1 MRLWSTT
8 AVIAG
13 LKTSLGIIIAWGI
26 VLWLQW
32 PEPFMAPVAV
42 LVLQTPYL
50 GASLRKG
57 LMRVLGTL
65 AGALLVLALIGLFV
79 QERWPLL
86 AMMSLVLMISV
97 YQMRLSRYGYAW
109 FMVALAVAVIAW
121 DASGAPGEAF
131 RAAVYRTS
139 EAIIGI
145 LVVLV
150 VNGVLWPRTAG
161 HRYLEQQR
169 WVLTALATHLR
180 ETGAAV
186 TAGKASSFATMPN
199 ALLRAGPELRE
210 LLAAAEFDTGR
221 FRQLHRTHEAQI
233 QALTATLGSMMGL
246 SENLRVAAA
255 GRRAFLT
262 APQRQVLREALEQVA
277 VAIESAPAAGPAP
290 TSAVSPDS
298 PSDSPPAL
306 SEQILA
312 SAASSRVQVET
323 ISAAAK
329 TALAEAEQRRQ
340 RLLTGPS
347 LAQQTGGDSALAHA
361 LAAQLQ
367 ALTSTVQQLVEASTA
382 VATGRTLSQS
392 KLPPDPSPPWRHRF
406 AVALPNALA
415 MGLAFWVSVLSWMLF
430 QWPPEGLLAVVMAL
444 VLIGGHTLQK
454 TPLLQPAKL
463 TLLGFLIGIIATAPI
478 YLILM
483 PQLDGFA
490 QLALAL
496 FPIYF
501 AIAYFMHALPPPHQL
516 TFLRIGVLAIILLNL
531 EPHQVYDA
539 TSYIDA
545 ALSAATGFLIGVA
558 ALVLVRSATPQEQ
571 LRRSIKRL
579 LSLLSAAQQALA
591 DLDRSDIANVLAR
604 HEQQLRT
611 EQQALS
617 ELLPACYSTRA
628 PRNDRDRI
636 LALGDAVQGLV
647 TRFRGLQ
654 RARVRWGV
662 ALRHQGLGTRLG
674 RQLLK
679 PLVST
684 YEAFKHKLDDPTMPA
699 SIVALDAIVHD
710 VRTELTRIDAYQ
722 HDVPVNADAVY
733 TLTIAGHYLAVIHAL
748 RDLAAALDDIDWAA
762 WRRVHF

>member
-8 AVIAG
+8 AVVAG

-32 PEPFMAPVAV
+32 PEPFMAPIAV

-79 QERWPLL
+79 QNRWSLL

-121 DASGAPGEAF
+121 DASGAPGDAF

-161 HRYLEQQR
+161 LRYLQQQR
-169 WVLTALATHLR
+169 GVLSALAAHLR
-180 ETGAAV
+180 ETG
-186 TAGKASSFATMPN
+186 TAITANGASGFASMPK

-210 LLAAAEFDTGR
+210 LLAAAELDTGR
-221 FRQLHRTHEAQI
+221 FRQQHRTHEAQI
-233 QALTATLGSMMGL
+233 QALTATLGSVMGL

-262 APQRQVLREALEQVA
+262 RPQRLLLRESLEQLA
-277 VAIESAPAAGPAP
+277 IAIESVLAAAHNSALSPAS
-290 TSAVSPDS
+290 TSDS
-298 PSDSPPAL
+298 PSAD
-306 SEQILA
+306 EQGIA
-312 SAASSRVQVET
+312 SASSSRAQ
-323 ISAAAK
+323 
-329 TALAEAEQRRQ
+329 AEAISTAAQAAFTEVESRRL

-347 LAQQTGGDSALAHA
+347 LEQQTGGDSALAHA

-367 ALTSTVQQLVEASTA
+367 TLASSVLQLLESSTA
-382 VATGRTLSQS
+382 VATGRTLAQA
-392 KLPPDPSPPWRHRF
+392 KLPPEPGVPWRRRF
-406 AVALPNALA
+406 AVAAPNALA
-415 MGLAFWVSVLSWMLF
+415 MGLAFWISLLIWMQL

-454 TPLLQPAKL
+454 TPILQPAKL
-463 TLLGFLIGIIATAPI
+463 TLLGFLIGIIGTAPI
-478 YLILM
+478 YLVLM
-483 PQLDGFA
+483 PQLDGFV

-501 AIAYFMHALPPPHQL
+501 AIAYFLHALPPPHQL
-516 TFLRIGVLAIILLNL
+516 TFLRIGVLAIMLLNL

-539 TSYIDA
+539 VGYINA
-545 ALSAATGFLIGVA
+545 ALSVATGFLIGVA
-558 ALVLVRSATPQEQ
+558 APALVRSATPQEQ
-571 LRRSIKRL
+571 LRRGIKRL
-579 LSLLSAAQQALA
+579 LLVLREAQQTLA
-591 DLDRSDIANVLAR
+591 DLDRPDIAAALAR
-604 HEQQLRT
+604 HEQQLRV
-611 EQQALS
+611 EQQALA
-617 ELLPACYSTRA
+617 ELLPACYS
-628 PRNDRDRI
+628 PRVPQNDRDRM

-654 RARVRWGV
+654 RARIRWGV
-662 ALRHQGLGTRLG
+662 ALRHQGLATRLG

-684 YEAFKHKLDDPTMPA
+684 YDAFMDKLDHPAAPA
-699 SIVALDAIVHD
+699 SIAALDAVISD
-710 VRTELTRIDAYQ
+710 VRAELTRIDAYR
-722 HDVPVNADAVY
+722 HSGPVNADAVY
-733 TLTIAGHYLAVIHAL
+733 TLSIAGHYLALIHAL

-762 WRRVHF
+762 WRRARF